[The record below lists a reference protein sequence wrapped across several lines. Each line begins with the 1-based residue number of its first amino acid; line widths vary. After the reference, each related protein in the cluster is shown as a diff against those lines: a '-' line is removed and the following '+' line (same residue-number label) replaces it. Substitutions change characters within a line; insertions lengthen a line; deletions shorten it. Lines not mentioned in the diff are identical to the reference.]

1 MAMSIWAAAAAAA
14 RQLLC
19 CGYAHAIAGVQAQA
33 PCPVQSA
40 FCSCSSSCQHVPPMW
55 VNTTTPTPPP
65 PPLLPLC
72 CIACSLKGRV
82 TLASPAPGTPT
93 PPPSLTALGLAPSA
107 AVAIDGVAAAV
118 PEGGWGAGAA
128 GGCVEVAWDGRQ
140 QQVLVK
146 VRG

>member
-1 MAMSIWAAAAAAA
+1 VLWIRSRHCRGAGTGTLPSAECILFLQQ
-14 RQLLC
+14 QLPTRPPHV
-19 CGYAHAIAGVQAQA
+19 GQHNHAHT
-33 PCPVQSA
+33 S
-40 FCSCSSSCQHVPPMW
+40 
-55 VNTTTPTPPP
+55 PP